1 MKEQEH
7 HIPYLAFM
15 LILSIYAVVALA
27 VSTFVKLAPET
38 RTILDYAD
46 TLVCV
51 MFLVDFL
58 FTLVKAKNRARY
70 FVTWGWLDLLSS
82 IPAVNVLRWGRGAR
96 ILRIFRVLR
105 GIKATKILSE
115 FILYRRAHSAFLAAL
130 LVSLLLIVFSASSVL
145 QFESGPDANIRTPE
159 DAVWWAVVTLTT
171 VGYGDKYPLSTEG
184 RLIAVLL
191 MTAGVGLF
199 GTFSGFVAAW
209 FLEAPGR
216 TSAELE
222 ELKCLRAEI
231 RELRGMLEPTRGA
244 EVPTDPE
251 APAGG

>member
-1 MKEQEH
+1 MKDREH
-7 HIPYLAFM
+7 HIPYLIFM

-27 VSTFVKLAPET
+27 VSTFVKLSPDT
-38 RTILDYAD
+38 HTILGYAD
-46 TLVCV
+46 TLVCT

-58 FTLVKAKNRARY
+58 FSLVRARNRGRY
-70 FVTWGWLDLLSS
+70 LVTWGWLDLLSS
-82 IPAVNVLRWGRGAR
+82 IPAVNALRWGRGAR

-105 GIKATKILSE
+105 GIRATKIVSE

-130 LVSLLLIVFSASSVL
+130 LVSLLLVGFSASAVL
-145 QFESGPDANIRTPE
+145 QFESGPEANIRTPE
-159 DAVWWAVVTLTT
+159 DAIWWAVVTITT

-184 RLIAVLL
+184 RLIAGLL

-209 FLEAPGR
+209 FLEAPGH

-222 ELKCLRAEI
+222 ALQCIRDEI
-231 RELRGMLEPTRGA
+231 RELRERIDSKAAEKPRNSGA
-244 EVPTDPE
+244 
-251 APAGG
+251 APAG